1 MTGVSELSCLLF
13 SQHGQDLVERRH
25 MERLAPVYRYK
36 AGKRRLTWE
45 SYHRNCTERELNL
58 ALPEGKFKFG
68 KYIQTM
74 QIDMDLYLKYLT
86 DKFKSNGMFQLKP
99 ITAVLK
105 LVSYHRWSVAAGSV

>member
-1 MTGVSELSCLLF
+1 MTGVSELTCLLF
-13 SQHGQDLVERRH
+13 SQHDQDLVERRH

-36 AGKRRLTWE
+36 AGEIMVTLVV
-45 SYHRNCTERELNL
+45 YRNCTERELNL

-86 DKFKSNGMFQLKP
+86 DKFKSNGTFHLQF
-99 ITAVLK
+99 K
-105 LVSYHRWSVAAGSV
+105 LF